1 MSGKAVADWYF
12 DFISPFSYF
21 ASLRIEDLRARLEIR
36 YRPVLLAAIL
46 DHWGQ
51 KGPAEVPP
59 KRAWTYRWCTWWAT
73 THGVPFRLPAAHPFN
88 PIAYLR
94 LALAADCSPAAIDR
108 IFERLWT
115 TGDDPGEPAVV
126 AGLAEELGLD
136 VGSLQDPVIKQG
148 LRRET
153 NDASARGVFG
163 VPTLVTGGH
172 LFWGVEGLD
181 LVRAYLNEPGF
192 FESEEMRAA
201 GCVPVGASR
210 KISG

>member
-1 MSGKAVADWYF
+1 MSDKVVADWYF

-21 ASLRIEDLRARLEIR
+21 ASLRIADLTPRLDIR

-51 KGPAEVPP
+51 KGPAEIPS
-59 KRAWTYRWCTWWAT
+59 KRLWTYRWCAWWAT
-73 THGVPFRLPAAHPFN
+73 THGVPFRLPATHPFN

-94 LALAADCSPAAIDR
+94 LALVADCSPVAIKK

-115 TGDDPGEPAVV
+115 TGDDPGDPALV
-126 AGLAEELGLD
+126 AGLAGDLGVD

-153 NDASARGVFG
+153 DEALASGVFG

-181 LVRAYLNEPGF
+181 LVETYLDEPGL

-201 GCVPVGASR
+201 EAVPVGAAR